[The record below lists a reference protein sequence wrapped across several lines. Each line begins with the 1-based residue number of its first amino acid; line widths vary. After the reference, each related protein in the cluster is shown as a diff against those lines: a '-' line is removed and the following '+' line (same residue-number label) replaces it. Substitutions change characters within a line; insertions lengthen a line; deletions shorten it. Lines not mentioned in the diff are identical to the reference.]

1 MPSAPRY
8 FSSNEAIFGTSDLE
22 ARIRNN
28 SLHTVGLAEATI
40 TGQAPDGGLLMP
52 TYIPKFPL
60 SKIMK
65 MGNMEYWQ
73 VFTEVTEPFF
83 DGVLSRKTREKIAQE
98 AYNFEP
104 LIQWVSENTVFTRL
118 DLGPSGA
125 FKDFRGQVFFRI
137 IDAIINDEPL
147 TEIEFRRSL
156 KDVDLFSIINSTSGD
171 TGSAMGK
178 GCLKMPKMWMAI
190 LHSAYIPEHVRELQ
204 AKQMDILGYN
214 IEVMR
219 ILTDY
224 TGCAKLASR
233 LERDPELGYM
243 RMISANSANIGN
255 ILPQMVYYFWIYPRI
270 SKNGGEIYFSI
281 PSGNFGNATAGL
293 FAKMAGLP
301 IKIIASVNENDVV
314 YRLYKTGKYEP
325 EEGTHP
331 SPSNSMNVKDPSN
344 IRRFVQPFGGQ
355 IIDSVLKVQPNMEM
369 FRSEIFVERVSDAE
383 TKEYLLK
390 HWREGHK
397 IGELHST
404 IEDHGTVG
412 YGGAEKCRQRTGY
425 NGIIGILET
434 GEPGKFCE
442 TLNALGIYPEL
453 RPDFAK
459 LVKMPHGNYLILP
472 NDYETVKSA
481 VKYLYNKQLES
492 QRKSRSN

>member
-156 KDVDLFSIINSTSGD
+156 TDVDLFSII
-171 TGSAMGK
+171 
-178 GCLKMPKMWMAI
+178 I
-190 LHSAYIPEHVRELQ
+190 IR
-204 AKQMDILGYN
+204 GY
-214 IEVMR
+214 V
-219 ILTDY
+219 
-224 TGCAKLASR
+224 
-233 LERDPELGYM
+233 
-243 RMISANSANIGN
+243 
-255 ILPQMVYYFWIYPRI
+255 
-270 SKNGGEIYFSI
+270 
-281 PSGNFGNATAGL
+281 
-293 FAKMAGLP
+293 
-301 IKIIASVNENDVV
+301 
-314 YRLYKTGKYEP
+314 
-325 EEGTHP
+325 
-331 SPSNSMNVKDPSN
+331 
-344 IRRFVQPFGGQ
+344 
-355 IIDSVLKVQPNMEM
+355 
-369 FRSEIFVERVSDAE
+369 
-383 TKEYLLK
+383 
-390 HWREGHK
+390 
-397 IGELHST
+397 
-404 IEDHGTVG
+404 
-412 YGGAEKCRQRTGY
+412 
-425 NGIIGILET
+425 
-434 GEPGKFCE
+434 
-442 TLNALGIYPEL
+442 
-453 RPDFAK
+453 
-459 LVKMPHGNYLILP
+459 
-472 NDYETVKSA
+472 
-481 VKYLYNKQLES
+481 
-492 QRKSRSN
+492 